1 MNVRKTTLEDRATQP
16 MNQDGLDEHLS
27 KLIRQ
32 KNSTNIKKQYNYW
45 DGYSTILGDLQLCG
59 DDKHKVVQT
68 AFAPC

>member
-1 MNVRKTTLEDRATQP
+1 
-16 MNQDGLDEHLS
+16 MNQDGLDEQVDLA
-27 KLIRQ
+27 

-68 AFAPC
+68 AFAQC